1 MSPTSWARRR
11 TAVVASLATALLA
24 GTTAM
29 AHADSPAG
37 LIINHGTG
45 RCLATDSRNAFA
57 ATCEE
62 NNGYQHWTVVN
73 NNDGTVWIRM
83 AQYPHQCLAS
93 YIRGG
98 VMVGDCEHR
107 TTAPNWVMQDGGKFR
122 ILGDDPKQCL
132 TVQGGNLITAACA
145 SGYNKYQDWILP
157 VG

>member
-24 GTTAM
+24 GTAAT
-29 AHADSPAG
+29 AHADSPEG

-45 RCLATDSRNAFA
+45 RCLATDSRDAFA

-62 NNGYQHWTVVN
+62 NNLYQQWTVVN
-73 NNDGTVWIRM
+73 NDDGTVWIRM
-83 AQYPHQCLAS
+83 ARYPYQCLTS
-93 YIRGG
+93 YIQGG
-98 VMVGDCEHR
+98 VSVGGCEHE
-107 TTAPNWVMQDGGKFR
+107 TTAPNWVMRDGGKFSN
-122 ILGDDPKQCL
+122 LGGDQQCL
-132 TVQGGNLITAACA
+132 TVQGGDLITAACA